1 MHPRVLI
8 VHHHVRRGGVT
19 RVMRHALA
27 ALAGR
32 SVSCAV
38 LTGSVPTEP
47 WPVPVGVVP
56 GLDYAERKA
65 PPPPGDL
72 MAALLAEA
80 RRLFQGSLPDL
91 WHLHNHHLGK
101 NPALTAVGARLA
113 AAGHALLLHIHDF
126 PEDGRPAN
134 YRHLRDCLRAWGEP
148 MAALYPAS
156 PRCHYALL
164 NRRDREILRRAGAAS
179 DRLHWLPNA
188 VVDLPS
194 EDAVASRHR
203 PLFLYPTR
211 AIRRK
216 NLGEMLLW
224 AALHPEADFAST
236 LVPEN
241 PAEQPIH
248 QAWCQFSRE
257 HDLAVRFGVGNAAG
271 TSFPALVAS
280 ATAVLTTSVAEGF
293 GLAFL
298 EPWLMG
304 RPLVGR
310 DLPEITA
317 DFRASGVALD
327 HLYQHLPIP
336 LDWLGDGGLRTRME
350 QTWQRTLAAYGRE
363 PATDGAAEAWTQWA
377 ADGRIDF
384 ARLDETAQ
392 RQAIGNILADP
403 ARARDLPFHAGL
415 RLTAATAVLPGNCQA
430 VANHYGLAPYGE
442 RLLQA
447 YQAVLGTPLTG
458 DDVIRPDGVLDGFLR
473 PECFTMLRA
482 ANPADDM
489 SPPSPEGGCG
499 P

>member
-1 MHPRVLI
+1 MHPRILI
-8 VHHHVRRGGVT
+8 VHHHVRQGGVT

-27 ALAGR
+27 ALAEQP
-32 SVSCAV
+32 VSCAV
-38 LTGSVPTEP
+38 LTGSAPVEP

-56 GLDYAERKA
+56 ELAYAEA
-65 PPPPGDL
+65 GPPPSPDTL
-72 MAALLAEA
+72 MAAMLAEA
-80 RRLFQGSLPDL
+80 RRLFQGNLPDL

-134 YRHLRDCLRAWGEP
+134 YRHLCDCLRAWDEP
-148 MAALYPAS
+148 MASLYPTS

-164 NRRDREILRRAGAAS
+164 NRRDREILRLAGAAS
-179 DRLHWLPNA
+179 AQLHWLPNA
-188 VVDLPS
+188 VADLPS
-194 EDAVASRHR
+194 KDAADPHER

-241 PAEQPIH
+241 PAEQPVH
-248 QAWCQFSRE
+248 QAWCRFSRE
-257 HDLAVRFGVGNAAG
+257 HGLAVRFGIGNAADA
-271 TSFPALVAS
+271 SFPALVAS

-317 DFRASGVALD
+317 DFREVGVALD
-327 HLYQHLPIP
+327 HLYDALPIP
-336 LDWLGDGGLRTRME
+336 LDWLAGGELRTRME
-350 QTWQRTLAAYGRE
+350 QAWHRTLAAYGRE
-363 PATDGAAEAWTQWA
+363 SGPGAMAEAWAQWA
-377 ADGRIDF
+377 DAGRIDF
-384 ARLDETAQ
+384 GRLDETAQ
-392 RQAIGNILADP
+392 RQVIGKILSDP
-403 ARARDLPFHAGL
+403 ARAHDLPFNRAL
-415 RLTAATAVLPGNCQA
+415 LTTTAMAAVEPNRGIVEAS
-430 VANHYGLAPYGE
+430 YGLGHHGE
-442 RLLQA
+442 RLLQT
-447 YQAVLGTPLTG
+447 YHAVLGTPLAG
-458 DDVIRPDGVLDGFLR
+458 DDPIDPERVLDGFLR
-473 PECFTMLRA
+473 PERFTMLRA
-482 ANPADDM
+482 VAPEDDA
-489 SPPSPEGGCG
+489 SPPAPGGGGG